1 MIYLKAFL
9 VAGTICTIGQL
20 ILDNTKL
27 TPGHITA
34 LFVTCGAFLDIFNLY
49 DKLVIFAGGGAK
61 AIFLKKSLT
70 FKYQAKVICWPTF
83 VALEILDSVYLFW
96 KSLIQLFF
104 KKFIYLFFIFGCVR
118 S

>member
-1 MIYLKAFL
+1 MKRQDTEEEEVGEFVFL
-9 VAGTICTIGQL
+9 QEEEQ
-20 ILDNTKL
+20 KR
-27 TPGHITA
+27 
-34 LFVTCGAFLDIFNLY
+34 F
-49 DKLVIFAGGGAK
+49 
-61 AIFLKKSLT
+61 FLKKSLT

-104 KKFIYLFFIFGCVR
+104 KNFIYLFFIFDCVR